1 MLKYKVGNRRLRN
14 TCLSI
19 LSTLSSDDH
28 DIIDLSYK
36 QFESATSMTDSTA
49 ALECLA
55 DITSSSSSLPEKA
68 LGIFYERAKKN
79 NEALVINK
87 WLAIQAAA
95 DLPNAVEN
103 MKALTKHEVRRGDK

>member
-1 MLKYKVGNRRLRN
+1 MRN

-19 LSTLSSDDH
+19 LSTLSNDDD
-28 DIIDLSYK
+28 DIIDLCYK

-55 DITSSSSSLPEKA
+55 DIPSSSSSMTEKA
-68 LGIFYERAKKN
+68 LGIFYDGAKKN

-95 DLPNAVEN
+95 DLPNAVEKV
-103 MKALTKHEVRRGDK
+103 KALTKHEVRRESRESGCDA